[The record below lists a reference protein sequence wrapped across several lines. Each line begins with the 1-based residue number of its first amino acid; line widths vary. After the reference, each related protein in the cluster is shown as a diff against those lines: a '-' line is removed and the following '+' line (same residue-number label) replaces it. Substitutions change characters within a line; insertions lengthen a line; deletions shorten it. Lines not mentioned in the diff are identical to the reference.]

1 MTSDTECTFCL
12 VSPQGSS
19 LTIQFWSKFS
29 NQRLLH
35 FLSVNIVK
43 PDSTFNPPR
52 NRDPVLD
59 IYIDYL
65 TKYPLEEVANNQ
77 DKIEDNLTRAQWNGI
92 KELRNN
98 QNLVIKKGDKGG
110 ACVVMDSEFYHK
122 KVFELVNDKNTYQE
136 LNGNIDKKK

>member
-1 MTSDTECTFCL
+1 MNLVELKADIRKFCRKLRLIEYFSDRPFRE
-12 VSPQGSS
+12 S
-19 LTIQFWSKFS
+19 ID
-29 NQRLLH
+29 
-35 FLSVNIVK
+35 IVK

-59 IYIDYL
+59 TYIDCL

-122 KVFELVNDKNTYQE
+122 KMFELVNDKNTYQE
-136 LNGNIDKKK
+136 LNGNIDKK